1 MNLDDTLYS
10 LNCFDMMK
18 SKLLASELKIK
29 TVKDLLE
36 YYPYKHVEQ
45 IKIDSLSDISPKYV
59 GSVIIVTGVLKAID
73 IVTTSKKK
81 KYLQGILLSSSQKQL
96 QLIWFKRLDSIIKLY
111 QSNCTYTISGELSVF
126 KDKYTIVHP
135 TIIKNDSPAI
145 LSFYSLTDKL
155 KKRGINDTSLRQMYQ
170 RVFELDIDIPENIP
184 QELCFKYK
192 LMSRYEAFKEIHI
205 PSSSKTLSLAKRR
218 LKFEELFL
226 MQYKMYKSKLSYSNS
241 IGYVMSDVSLVK
253 RFYEHLPFQ
262 LTNAQK
268 RVIKEIYHDMMSGHR
283 MNRLLQGDVGS
294 GKTIVAFISMLV
306 AISNGYQVAM
316 MVPTEVL
323 AEQHYKKIS
332 ELSKQFDITT
342 VLLTGSTTSSQ
353 RNQIAEFLCSGIIN
367 VIIGTHA
374 LLNDSLQYK
383 KLGLVIIDEQHKFG
397 VTQRAKLSA
406 INGSLQPHT
415 LIMTATPIPR
425 TLAMTMYVEYD
436 ISTIDELPNGRK
448 QIKTVHFYESNR
460 LRMFGFVQQQLDLGH
475 QIYFVYPLIDESDK
489 INIKNLMD
497 GYEAISRA
505 FPGVAISIVHGAMNS
520 KDKDFEMNR
529 FSIGE
534 TKIMIATTVIE
545 VGIDVPNA
553 TVMVIENADRFGLA
567 QLHQLRGRVGRGSNE
582 SYCILMTD
590 MKLSKQ
596 SRERINAM
604 VKYSDGFTIS
614 NIDMKLRGA
623 GDIMGE
629 AQSGYVNLKIA
640 DINEDYEMMKVIKEE
655 IKKITQY

>member
-1 MNLDDTLYS
+1 
-10 LNCFDMMK
+10 
-18 SKLLASELKIK
+18 
-29 TVKDLLE
+29 
-36 YYPYKHVEQ
+36 
-45 IKIDSLSDISPKYV
+45 
-59 GSVIIVTGVLKAID
+59 
-73 IVTTSKKK
+73 
-81 KYLQGILLSSSQKQL
+81 
-96 QLIWFKRLDSIIKLY
+96 
-111 QSNCTYTISGELSVF
+111 
-126 KDKYTIVHP
+126 
-135 TIIKNDSPAI
+135 
-145 LSFYSLTDKL
+145 
-155 KKRGINDTSLRQMYQ
+155 
-170 RVFELDIDIPENIP
+170 
-184 QELCFKYK
+184 
-192 LMSRYEAFKEIHI
+192 
-205 PSSSKTLSLAKRR
+205 
-218 LKFEELFL
+218 
-226 MQYKMYKSKLSYSNS
+226 MYKSKLSYSNS

-353 RNQIAEFLCSGIIN
+353 RNQISEFLCSGIIN
-367 VIIGTHA
+367 IIIGTHA

-475 QIYFVYPLIDESDK
+475 QVYFVYPLIDESDK
-489 INIKNLMD
+489 INIKNLID

-505 FPGVAISIVHGAMNS
+505 FPGMAISIVHGAMNP
-520 KDKDFEMNR
+520 KDKDFEINR
-529 FSIGE
+529 FSVGE